1 MYDWLSSISPTS
13 AIEVLTPL
21 AILGVFGLLLAGA
34 IPIWAAA
41 VAVGPLFL
49 LTFVHLSQV
58 PDDAGFDF
66 RPRTASAA
74 LGFAGWSIAGA
85 LGFYLLYRW
94 MAISWP
100 LPLQIPAFIFFGV
113 ATFVLSVTLTL
124 PRSRASVVR
133 FWGVWGSLGPA
144 TQLALTVI
152 WLTSFF
158 AAATFVMERHNV
170 VELVQRNSGSLSVEE
185 IATFYAWHFLEAV
198 PVLKIPETLRWAPPL
213 MYTDSQTGVLVLT
226 YKIAVI
232 LPVIATFFVFWK
244 ERTAPEQDS

>member
-1 MYDWLSSISPTS
+1 
-13 AIEVLTPL
+13 
-21 AILGVFGLLLAGA
+21 
-34 IPIWAAA
+34 
-41 VAVGPLFL
+41 
-49 LTFVHLSQV
+49 
-58 PDDAGFDF
+58 
-66 RPRTASAA
+66 
-74 LGFAGWSIAGA
+74 
-85 LGFYLLYRW
+85 
-94 MAISWP
+94 
-100 LPLQIPAFIFFGV
+100 
-113 ATFVLSVTLTL
+113 
-124 PRSRASVVR
+124 
-133 FWGVWGSLGPA
+133 
-144 TQLALTVI
+144 VI

-198 PVLKIPETLRWAPPL
+198 PVLKIPETLRWAQPL